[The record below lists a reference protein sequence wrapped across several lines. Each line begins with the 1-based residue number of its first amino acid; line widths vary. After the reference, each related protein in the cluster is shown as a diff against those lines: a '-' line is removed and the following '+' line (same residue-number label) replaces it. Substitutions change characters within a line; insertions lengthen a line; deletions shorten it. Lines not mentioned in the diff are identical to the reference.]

1 MVTPKEFIEAL
12 TWRDGLDFGIL
23 LVLVYAGLRL
33 LQGTRAVPVLL
44 SVAVFGGIAAA
55 ASALDMV
62 AVAALLR
69 YFLEYVI
76 IILIVVFHQELRRIL
91 LHMGQRLLPHGHR
104 EAARSAVSE
113 IVVACDRLSR
123 ARLGGLFILQGE
135 IDVLDVV
142 SDRGREIDASLHAD
156 TLVALLIPYS
166 INLTHD
172 GAVLIQNLRIARAG
186 VICPLTQREV
196 LDPRFGTR
204 HRGAIGV
211 SEESDALVIVLSEER
226 GEIRVVHR
234 GVISDPLTPDQLEE
248 RITAWLDQPRA
259 EASRPAAPS
268 ESLAAAKGAARSY
281 MDLRKAGE
289 SATDLLHVPASDSLP
304 PVRRWERSA
313 GTEDRRENELVG
325 SGAELLAA
333 RKGGEG

>member
-1 MVTPKEFIEAL
+1 MVTPRDFIEAL

-23 LVLVYAGLRL
+23 LILVYAALRL

-44 SVAVFGGIAAA
+44 SVAVFGGVAAA

-62 AVAALLR
+62 AVAALVR

-91 LHMGQRLLPHGHR
+91 LHMGQRLLPQGHR
-104 EAARSAVSE
+104 DAARSAVSE
-113 IVVACDRLSR
+113 LVVAVERLSR
-123 ARLGGLFILQGE
+123 ARLGALFILQGE

-186 VICPLTQREV
+186 VICPLTQRDR
-196 LDPRFGTR
+196 LDPAFGTR

-226 GEIRVVHR
+226 GEIRMVHR
-234 GVISDPLTPDQLEE
+234 GAISDPLTPEQLEA
-248 RITAWLDQPRA
+248 RISRWLEQPRA
-259 EASRPAAPS
+259 EASRQAPPS
-268 ESLAAAKGAARSY
+268 ESLAVAKGAARSY
-281 MDLRKAGE
+281 MDLRKASE
-289 SATDLLHVPASDSLP
+289 SATDMTA
-304 PVRRWERSA
+304 VRRRGKE
-313 GTEDRRENELVG
+313 
-325 SGAELLAA
+325 GAAPTDEKWNDNDFLHAPSVTDFTPLS